1 MKIETGFYRISLRDY
16 HNDPTAREWY
26 SKSSLSTLLSGSPR
40 QFKYEQDNP
49 EILDI
54 FDLKAEKY
62 NRGTAIHTYL
72 LEPELFEKDI
82 IVIPEFFGTGS
93 RKEKAEWQ
101 DRIRAEGKT
110 PIKPEVM
117 DICKGLEDSLNS
129 GWYGT
134 AAGKIQ
140 DPHAIVEQ
148 SGFWIDEKT
157 GLKCKTRPDI
167 INLQMELWD
176 LKSHAPKGKPFAA
189 GICDKDYDLQA
200 YMGLEGMSRI
210 TGKVHQDFGFI
221 ALHTKPPYD
230 IEVVHCDADMI
241 RSAEEKF
248 ERSTRVLKEC
258 LDRNIW
264 PGLPD
269 EVMEVGPPGWRMKQL
284 YGKTKEETIYDW

>member
-16 HNDPTAREWY
+16 HNDPAAREWY

-40 QFKYEQDNP
+40 QFRYEQDHP

-54 FDLKAEKY
+54 FDLKAEKW

-72 LEPELFEKDI
+72 LELELFEKEI

-101 DRIRAEGKT
+101 DHIRAEGKT
-110 PIKPEVM
+110 PIKPEVL

-134 AAGKIQ
+134 AARLIQ
-140 DPHAIVEQ
+140 DPCAIIEQ
-148 SGFWIDEKT
+148 SGFWIDAKT
-157 GLKCKTRPDI
+157 GLKCKTRPDT

-176 LKSHAPKGKPFAA
+176 LKSHTPGRAPFASQ
-189 GICDKDYDLQA
+189 ICSLDYDLQA
-200 YMGLEGMSRI
+200 YMGLEGVSRI
-210 TGKVHQDFGFI
+210 TGKEHRDFGFI
-221 ALHTKPPYD
+221 ALHTIAPYD
-230 IEVVHCDADMI
+230 VEVVHCDADMI
-241 RSAEEKF
+241 RSGEEKF
-248 ERSTRVLKEC
+248 ERATRILKEC
-258 LDRNIW
+258 LDKNMW

-269 EVMEVGPPGWRMKQL
+269 EVMEVAPPAWRMKQL
-284 YGKTKEETIYDW
+284 YGKERTYYE